1 MYIGLDVGGTNTDA
15 VLLNTAYEVV
25 TGCKVPTTHDK
36 VGNGIISALQ
46 QLLVGQKPENIH
58 RVCVSSTLALNA
70 LLTNRYDRTGLI
82 LVPGPGLAPP
92 PEWQTPLV
100 RILSGAQ
107 DHLGN
112 IIAKPDKNQVLVA
125 LKSLQ
130 KQDIKALAIVTK
142 FSPKNPA
149 LEEWLYDMAQ
159 KVFNS
164 GDSGNAG
171 HFGNPSQPAQP
182 ARTGRTDVADKAD
195 RAGPAEQP
203 SSTTLGHPLPI
214 ILGSSLSGTLN
225 FPRRVATAWFQAALT
240 SINSQFIAKL
250 NEALRDLGLTCPLDI
265 LKADGGTFPH
275 TMAALNPANSI
286 GSGPAASILGAL
298 QEAPAGQDSAV
309 ISIGGTT
316 TDIALLAKG
325 DPLML
330 KEGLIIDG
338 KATLV
343 KGMHTKSIALGGDSS
358 LALEQGKILIKPER
372 LGPAICLAPEDLGKR
387 PPTLTDAL
395 RVTHHHDLG
404 DESIAREALLPLAEQ
419 NACSVDEVALD
430 ALQTALETLAT
441 TLADFVD
448 ELNSQPVYTIREIQ
462 YTDPIQPNS
471 LILIGAPAPA
481 LAKPLAQALGL
492 PVIAPEN
499 AGVANAVGAALA
511 RPTVDAELYADTG
524 TKLMSIA
531 PYGITKS
538 IDSRYSMEQAR
549 EDLTTALQ
557 EALSAAYARYSP
569 LASPQNTDL
578 QLSPN
583 ETAPQSDDI
592 IQIVFA
598 ETFHTLSGYGDRG
611 KIFRLKAQVSPGLL
625 TMREEI

>member
-25 TGCKVPTTHDK
+25 KGCKVATTHDN
-36 VGNGIISALQ
+36 VGHGIISALQ
-46 QLLVGQKPENIH
+46 QLLAGQKPENIH

-70 LLTNRYDRTGLI
+70 LLTNRHDRTGLI

-100 RILSGAQ
+100 KILSGAQ

-112 IIAKPDKNQVLVA
+112 IIAKPDKEQVLEA

-159 KVFNS
+159 KFFNS
-164 GDSGNAG
+164 GNSDDSVNAG
-171 HFGNPSQPAQP
+171 DFGNPGQPDQ
-182 ARTGRTDVADKAD
+182 TDVADRPD
-195 RAGPAEQP
+195 PAGQPPSATLSPA
-203 SSTTLGHPLPI
+203 LPI
-214 ILGSSLSGTLN
+214 VLGSSLSGTLN

-240 SINSQFIAKL
+240 NINCLFIAKL
-250 NEALRDLGLTCPLDI
+250 NEALRDLGLNCPLDI

-298 QEAPAGQDSAV
+298 PEAPAGQDSAV

-404 DESIAREALLPLAEQ
+404 DENIAREALMPLAEQ
-419 NACSVDEVALD
+419 SACSVDEVALG

-462 YTDPIQPNS
+462 YTEPIQPDS

-499 AGVANAVGAALA
+499 ADIANAVGAALA

-538 IDSRYSMEQAR
+538 IDSRYSMEEAQS
-549 EDLTTALQ
+549 DLTTALQ
-557 EALSAAYARYSP
+557 NALRVAYARHSS
-569 LASPQNTDL
+569 LTSPQNTSL
-578 QLSPN
+578 QLASN
-583 ETAPQSDDI
+583 EKPLQPDDI

-625 TMREEI
+625 ATREEI

>member
-1 MYIGLDVGGTNTDA
+1 MYIGLDVGGTNPDA
-15 VLLNTAYEVV
+15 VLLNTTYEVV
-25 TGCKVPTTHDK
+25 KGCKVATTHDN
-36 VGNGIISALQ
+36 VGHGIISALQ

-100 RILSGAQ
+100 KILSGAQ

-112 IIAKPDKNQVLVA
+112 IIAKPDKKQVLET
-125 LKSLQ
+125 LKNLH

-159 KVFNS
+159 EVFNS
-164 GDSGNAG
+164 GDSGKAG
-171 HFGNPSQPAQP
+171 NFGSPSQPEKSTYANQSATSPPDP
-182 ARTGRTDVADKAD
+182 ADQT
-195 RAGPAEQP
+195 
-203 SSTTLGHPLPI
+203 SSATQVHSLPI

-240 SINSQFIAKL
+240 NINGLFIAKL

-419 NACSVDEVALD
+419 NACSVDEVALG

-441 TLADFVD
+441 TLVDFVD

-462 YTDPIQPNS
+462 YTEPIQPKS

-481 LAKPLAQALGL
+481 LAKPLTQALGL
-492 PVIAPEN
+492 SVTAPEN
-499 AGVANAVGAALA
+499 AGIANAVGAALA

-538 IDSRYSMEQAR
+538 IDSRYSMEEAR

-557 EALSAAYARYSP
+557 EALSIAYARYSP
-569 LASPQNTDL
+569 LASSQDTPL
-578 QLSPN
+578 QLSPK
-583 ETAPQSDDI
+583 EATPLSDDI

-625 TMREEI
+625 ATREEI